1 MPLRSDDLAFGSDTA
16 RVQLLRGPGCGIVV
30 CIDTSSK
37 LAVGGRPYP
46 RILVTLL
53 LVNEQITMREE
64 AKAVERLLQL
74 RQECSLVDF
83 FGSLPQYWTQEH
95 LDCVR
100 QCLLLQP

>member
-30 CIDTSSK
+30 CIDSSSK
-37 LAVGGRPYP
+37 LAAGGRPYP

-53 LVNEQITMREE
+53 LVNEQRTMREE
-64 AKAVERLLQL
+64 AKAAARLLQL
-74 RQECSLVDF
+74 RQECSLDDF
-83 FGSLPQYWTQEH
+83 FGSLPQHWTQEH

-100 QCLLLQP
+100 QCLLLQR